1 VRKIIPTF
9 TAFSFTKH
17 ALTGRVRKRRDMVD
31 GSRQL
36 IDFDRAEVLLL
47 KTFPP
52 NTELNVS
59 GIRPQENMEIHLEP
73 RRHDRLPEFWA
84 IEVVGVLRE
93 AAQEPSASY
102 EVSIL
107 LDGASGL
114 VGIDSVT
121 GTEGIEVIGAAR
133 SEKVQVPL
141 KRIGDCG
148 DWIALHRREPGSA
161 SLLFV
166 SAKCDIPAPLIV
178 LKRRALQGPNPK
190 NLLLDRGVNHV
201 ELAAGSGAGGTKAV
215 LVNYRE
221 ETDEEYD
228 TVTILPDDVSI
239 PVQDVDGVG
248 FLQILLH
255 RSLENLKLDQ

>member
-1 VRKIIPTF
+1 VCKTILIF
-9 TAFSFTKH
+9 TDFRFTKH
-17 ALTGRVRKRRDMVD
+17 ALTGRIHKRRVMDD

-36 IDFDRAEVLLL
+36 IDFDRAEVVLL

-73 RRHDRLPEFWA
+73 RRHDRLPEYWD
-84 IEVVGVLRE
+84 IEVAGVLRE
-93 AAQEPSASY
+93 AAQDPPASY

-107 LDGASGL
+107 LDGTSGL
-114 VGIDSVT
+114 VGIDSVI

-141 KRIGDCG
+141 IRTGDCG
-148 DWIALHRREPGSA
+148 NWIALHRRERGSA
-161 SLLFV
+161 PLLFV
-166 SAKCDIPAPLIV
+166 SGKCDIPAPLTV
-178 LKRRALQGPNPK
+178 LKRRPLQGPNSK

-201 ELAAGSGAGGTKAV
+201 ELVAGSGAGGTRAV
-215 LVNYRE
+215 LVNYSE

-239 PVQDVDGVG
+239 PVKDVDGAG
-248 FLQILLH
+248 FLQILLR